1 MRRKLHRVALVLLLL
16 AVAAFSAEGQRRTGR
31 SRRSRQHQATQQT
44 TQQQTTQ
51 QQAAQPQTKKKEED
65 DKVLLLSAKSAQL
78 IEERGQNYRKVVGPA
93 RFLHNNTYLLCDTAL
108 WNVTTNV
115 IDAIGHVKIIQD
127 RTQLSSATLQYVV
140 DDNMAKFRG
149 DLVQLE
155 DKDKNTLRTRYLDY
169 NTKDSVA
176 VFQNGAAMRDKDGQV
191 IESLFGTYDSKAH
204 LFVFNDQVNMYMDT
218 TFVKTSRLEYRS
230 DLSTAFFGF
239 NTDMWQDDKMLSA
252 NDGWYNRELELFF
265 FRRNVHL
272 LTKDQEAW
280 ADSLYYHR
288 RVNDVEMLGK
298 VELMDTTRNV
308 FALAGRFQYSDSLS
322 RVRMTRE
329 PAIMSI
335 TDEKGRVDTLYLGGD
350 ELVYQAIRRCDIPD
364 GWISASKKRVTDI
377 SGDPVMEY
385 RKKAAE
391 AAARAAEEAMK
402 NDPNRP
408 PDTAKGA
415 QPEGDKGAAKDAAKD
430 GKGAKGTKDTKDD
443 KGKKDSGK
451 TPDPEKPAGKP
462 EGPPPPPAPKDT
474 LQVPADSLAVPRDS
488 LAALPD
494 SLAVQ
499 PPVPADSLSVP
510 ADSLALTAPADM
522 AKAAPAA
529 AEGDEAPGPA
539 EDTPEEEKPEEEVP
553 EPPKDTTKVN
563 FFFGSKRVRLFRKDV
578 QMASDSLSY
587 TDLDSLVRL
596 YQDPVFFNEGN
607 RQYASDSI
615 YMVIRNQRLE
625 KAHLLSN
632 AFITIQE
639 DPNSY
644 DQIRG
649 AEMVAYFDTTSTL
662 TRFDALGG
670 AATLFFLEENDAL
683 ATVNKVEAKMIYA
696 TFKDGDIE
704 RMYYYDN
711 PKNDGYPSVQLPEDD
726 RVLKGF
732 RWTPDLRP
740 ASPRDVTSLVPRQ
753 SQRTTYLSRPHAEF
767 KQTNTYFPGYIKKVY
782 RDIAI
787 RDSLQVVRQRERQ
800 RIQDSIARAQAD
812 SLALAALDSLALQQ
826 PLDSLLAGAD
836 SLRVAADSLGM
847 PADSLKVPLD
857 SLGVVN
863 PAREQRDSLSTGQ
876 SVEPQELTPEQL
888 KAMEQARKKAEKEAE
903 KKRKEAEK
911 AKQAAEKAKRKAE
924 KQAAREARWAE
935 EDKAYEA
942 KQAAKAQKKLEKERA
957 RKLKALRKLERRA
970 QKERARFER
979 YLKREQEKAQKRKS
993 DN

>member
-1 MRRKLHRVALVLLLL
+1 MLSKLHKAGLVLLLL
-16 AVAAFSAEGQRRTGR
+16 AAAFVVADGQSRLRKGHSATRKSTTTTTTTTRIKR
-31 SRRSRQHQATQQT
+31 ATR
-44 TQQQTTQ
+44 QQQSQ
-51 QQAAQPQTKKKEED
+51 QQQQPQQQQPRKEGEE
-65 DKVLLLSAKSAQL
+65 KVLLLSAQSAQL
-78 IEERGQNYRKVVGPA
+78 IEQRGQNYRKVVGPA

-140 DDNMAKFRG
+140 DENMAKFRG

-155 DKDKNTLRTRYLDY
+155 DKEKNTLRTRYLDY

-176 VFQNGAAMRDKDGQV
+176 VFQHGGAMRDKDGQV
-191 IESLFGTYDSKAH
+191 IESMFGTYDSKAH

-230 DLSTAFFGF
+230 DLSTAYFGY

-252 NDGWYNRELELFF
+252 NDGWYNRDQELFF
-265 FRRNVHL
+265 FRRNVHI

-280 ADSLYYHR
+280 ADSVYYYR
-288 RVNDVEMLGK
+288 RFNDVDMRGQ

-335 TDEKGRVDTLYLGGD
+335 TDEKGRIDTLYLGAD
-350 ELVYQAIRRCDIPD
+350 ELVYRAIRRCDIPD
-364 GWISASKKRVTDI
+364 GWVTASEKRLTDI
-377 SGDPVMEY
+377 GGDPVMEY

-391 AAARAAEEAMK
+391 AAAKAAEEAMK

-408 PDTAKGA
+408 PDIARK
-415 QPEGDKGAAKDAAKD
+415 E
-430 GKGAKGTKDTKDD
+430 GAKEG
-443 KGKKDSGK
+443 GKASEEKRSEEKSNTRRESLSRPEIPQIQKDSLSASR
-451 TPDPEKPAGKP
+451 PVA
-462 EGPPPPPAPKDT
+462 
-474 LQVPADSLAVPRDS
+474 PADSLTVPADT
-488 LAALPD
+488 LAAPADTLT
-494 SLAVQ
+494 
-499 PPVPADSLSVP
+499 VPADSLS
-510 ADSLALTAPADM
+510 
-522 AKAAPAA
+522 AAPPPSVAGEEA
-529 AEGDEAPGPA
+529 AEAEAPEEA
-539 EDTPEEEKPEEEVP
+539 PEEVKPEE
-553 EPPKDTTKVN
+553 PKDTTKLN
-563 FFFGSKRVRLFRKDV
+563 FFFGSKRVRLFRKDI

-587 TDLDSLVRL
+587 SDLDSLVRL

-615 YMVIRNQRLE
+615 YMVIRNQRME

-639 DPNSY
+639 DPVSY

-670 AATLFFLEENDAL
+670 AATLFFLEENNAL

-711 PKNDGYPSVQLPEDD
+711 PKNDGYPSVQLPQDD

-732 RWTPDLRP
+732 HWVPELRP
-740 ASPRDVTSLVPRQ
+740 ASPRDVTTLEPRS
-753 SQRTTYLSRPHAEF
+753 SQRTSYLARPHAEF
-767 KQTNTYFPGYIKKVY
+767 TQTNTYFPGYIKKVY

-787 RDSLQVVRQRERQ
+787 RDSLQVVRQRENQ
-800 RIQDSIARAQAD
+800 RIRDSIARAEAD
-812 SLALAALDSLALQQ
+812 SLALAALDTLQAR
-826 PLDSLLAGAD
+826 DSLLMAGAD
-836 SLRVAADSLGM
+836 SLGVAADSLRAPADSLTVPADSLRM
-847 PADSLKVPLD
+847 PADSLR
-857 SLGVVN
+857 
-863 PAREQRDSLSTGQ
+863 ARTDTLAVASGGQ
-876 SVEPQELTPEQL
+876 TPPEEMTPEQL
-888 KAMEQARKKAEKEAE
+888 KALEKAKKQAEKEAE
-903 KKRKEAEK
+903 RKRKEAEK
-911 AKQAAEKAKRKAE
+911 ARKEAEKAKRQAE
-924 KQAAREARWAE
+924 KQAAREAQWAE
-935 EDKAYEA
+935 ADRIYEA
-942 KQAAKAQKKLEKERA
+942 KQAAKAQRKLEKERA
-957 RKLKALRKLERRA
+957 RKLKQLKKLERRA

-979 YLKREQEKAQKRKS
+979 YLKREQEKAQKRK
-993 DN
+993 NAQ